1 MQTTLL
7 GVAIAFIV
15 ALVAALVGPH
25 FIDWNRFRPQFEAAA
40 ARVVGV
46 PVRVTGDMRATL
58 LPVPSLRLKAVEVG
72 DQGDGPGRAS
82 AETLAVEFNLG
93 ALMRGEWRA
102 TELTINGMALD
113 FGLDWR
119 GRIAWPAGMGGVD
132 LGALAID
139 RLNVTGRIA
148 LHDGASRTTLE
159 LEDIAFAGDVRALAG
174 AVRGEGNASISGVR
188 YLFRIS
194 SNPTANGEGMKL
206 HAAVNA
212 PARAFGLD
220 LDGELRF
227 AASRPRFDGALTLER
242 RAGSGNGDGGLPWR
256 ITTRL
261 AADPAAAHLEQL
273 EVAYGADAT
282 AAKLSG
288 GGEMRFG
295 AAPQLRLT
303 LEARQIDADR
313 LLRAPDAAGAGTGW
327 EALRALADRLAPP
340 PLPVTVEASVETVTL
355 GGRPVQG
362 VSVMLRGSAAD
373 WTIDRLAARAPGATD
388 IAVREA
394 AIRPGERGGFSG
406 GVEIATTDPDA
417 LAAWLRGRSEAA
429 PRIARPLRAAGR
441 LSIEAGR
448 LAVEE
453 FSADLD
459 GDRLG
464 GRLVLSG
471 LDRADGVRAE
481 AALSAGQLDLD
492 AATAVL
498 RAAAGG
504 TMPWPREAQ
513 LTLDI
518 ARAVVGGQEVKPVA
532 LRLAYGPDAVT
543 LDRLTFGAGSGI
555 AVEGQGAFDRVASTG
570 QMTLNATAPSLAPFA
585 ALLRASL
592 PALAERLA
600 TVPAGRGPARL
611 KLAATLGKDGARPD
625 HGLLNAALDLDATPL
640 TGGATL
646 TAAPKLAA
654 IGSIDL
660 DALAAT
666 EIGIEVRLAAGSA
679 APLMTLVGL
688 DGVAAAGHGAAVL
701 EAAVAGTVGKPLR
714 VTGKLS
720 AAGLDAS
727 AAGSAEPFAATPSVT
742 LALTARK
749 ADLAP
754 LAGLAAPLPV
764 TGSARIGVAGGRLA
778 VQDIDLLAGGVRL
791 TGRVAQGED
800 GLLDGDIGLD
810 HFSIPAVFGYVMGAT
825 KAGGDLSHLRRLQ
838 GWRGRIAFRSP
849 RAALPGGAE
858 LKPFSG
864 VVRADGRSLAFDALK
879 GGIGGG
885 EVGGDLD
892 TRRTDDGMLLSA
904 RLSLTGADGAALR
917 YRALALPPGRVNLQ
931 MTLAS
936 QGRSAAAL
944 LGALSGSGSLA
955 MEQARIGGLDP
966 RAFEVALAA
975 GEGKQTIAEEALT
988 AEVAPALGGGALA
1001 VGGAEVAFNV
1011 KDGRLRAGPAT
1022 LNGEAAQAIVSG
1034 GYDIAADQFDIRAT
1048 LTSTRHGSAS
1058 SRPDLTLFVHGTPD
1072 APQVMTDVSS
1082 LASWLAL
1089 RTIERET
1096 QRLDAIERG
1105 DATARAQRPQAPAP
1119 APPPQTAPEAAA
1131 PAMPQPVTAA
1141 PVSPV
1146 APLPPPV
1153 EVRPVPGTARPQ
1165 PKASPPLVLTPQSAR
1180 P

>member
-388 IAVREA
+388 IVVREA

-429 PRIARPLRAAGR
+429 
-441 LSIEAGR
+441 
-448 LAVEE
+448 
-453 FSADLD
+453 
-459 GDRLG
+459 
-464 GRLVLSG
+464 
-471 LDRADGVRAE
+471 
-481 AALSAGQLDLD
+481 
-492 AATAVL
+492 
-498 RAAAGG
+498 
-504 TMPWPREAQ
+504 
-513 LTLDI
+513 
-518 ARAVVGGQEVKPVA
+518 
-532 LRLAYGPDAVT
+532 
-543 LDRLTFGAGSGI
+543 
-555 AVEGQGAFDRVASTG
+555 
-570 QMTLNATAPSLAPFA
+570 
-585 ALLRASL
+585 
-592 PALAERLA
+592 
-600 TVPAGRGPARL
+600 
-611 KLAATLGKDGARPD
+611 
-625 HGLLNAALDLDATPL
+625 
-640 TGGATL
+640 
-646 TAAPKLAA
+646 
-654 IGSIDL
+654 
-660 DALAAT
+660 
-666 EIGIEVRLAAGSA
+666 
-679 APLMTLVGL
+679 
-688 DGVAAAGHGAAVL
+688 
-701 EAAVAGTVGKPLR
+701 
-714 VTGKLS
+714 
-720 AAGLDAS
+720 
-727 AAGSAEPFAATPSVT
+727 
-742 LALTARK
+742 
-749 ADLAP
+749 
-754 LAGLAAPLPV
+754 
-764 TGSARIGVAGGRLA
+764 
-778 VQDIDLLAGGVRL
+778 
-791 TGRVAQGED
+791 
-800 GLLDGDIGLD
+800 
-810 HFSIPAVFGYVMGAT
+810 
-825 KAGGDLSHLRRLQ
+825 
-838 GWRGRIAFRSP
+838 
-849 RAALPGGAE
+849 
-858 LKPFSG
+858 
-864 VVRADGRSLAFDALK
+864 
-879 GGIGGG
+879 
-885 EVGGDLD
+885 
-892 TRRTDDGMLLSA
+892 
-904 RLSLTGADGAALR
+904 
-917 YRALALPPGRVNLQ
+917 
-931 MTLAS
+931 
-936 QGRSAAAL
+936 
-944 LGALSGSGSLA
+944 
-955 MEQARIGGLDP
+955 
-966 RAFEVALAA
+966 
-975 GEGKQTIAEEALT
+975 
-988 AEVAPALGGGALA
+988 
-1001 VGGAEVAFNV
+1001 
-1011 KDGRLRAGPAT
+1011 
-1022 LNGEAAQAIVSG
+1022 
-1034 GYDIAADQFDIRAT
+1034 
-1048 LTSTRHGSAS
+1048 
-1058 SRPDLTLFVHGTPD
+1058 
-1072 APQVMTDVSS
+1072 
-1082 LASWLAL
+1082 
-1089 RTIERET
+1089 
-1096 QRLDAIERG
+1096 
-1105 DATARAQRPQAPAP
+1105 
-1119 APPPQTAPEAAA
+1119 
-1131 PAMPQPVTAA
+1131 
-1141 PVSPV
+1141 
-1146 APLPPPV
+1146 
-1153 EVRPVPGTARPQ
+1153 
-1165 PKASPPLVLTPQSAR
+1165 
-1180 P
+1180 